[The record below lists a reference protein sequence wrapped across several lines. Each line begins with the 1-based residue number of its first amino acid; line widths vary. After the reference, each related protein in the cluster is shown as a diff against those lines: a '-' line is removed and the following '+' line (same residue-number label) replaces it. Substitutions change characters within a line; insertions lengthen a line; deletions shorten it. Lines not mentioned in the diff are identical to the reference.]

1 MAGGKETP
9 RQKMIGMM
17 YLVLTALLAMNVSK
31 EILDAFVS
39 INSSLVKNS
48 ATFDQTNNST
58 YGEFENKN
66 AANPAKVGPF
76 LSKAN
81 QVKTAAG
88 ELSAYINEMKARVM
102 AISHTHNM
110 ENFKDFMDESGKAVP
125 LDHILITKKD
135 ENQEATAMLYGGH
148 PQEAEDKPWGC
159 LELKKKLTEYG
170 TLLSGIALSQRV
182 KNGVTTTFTFEDGVD
197 ADGKTV
203 KWENVRFFH
212 SPLAAVITELSTIE
226 SNVKRAESEVVADLY
241 SNIDAA
247 SYKFTD
253 LAAVVIPKSNYVLRG
268 DTFQAK
274 IFLSAFDATNSPR
287 IYMDNQKWNGTDTTR
302 FKPAQGAAPL
312 KIDKDGY
319 GILKIPANSLGIGEF
334 SYKGLIEYD
343 GPTDMVVKSVY
354 VPPFTVAEP
363 ALVVSPTKM
372 NVFYRGLD
380 NPVEISV
387 PGIPQDKLVVNISGD
402 GHKIE
407 RKGNEF
413 VVRPGAGKD
422 AKISVVATMSDG
434 SKQNM
439 GEKSFRVK
447 PIPDPVPSIQ
457 SKRPSDSSIALGDL
471 KAASGIKA
479 EMESFDFEVQVAV
492 QSFTMLNVKN
502 GIVTDINAT
511 GNKLTSEMTQV
522 IGKLAKGNQIFFQNI
537 LVKMPDGSTRK
548 LSNLA
553 FKIS

>member
-48 ATFDQTNNST
+48 ETFDQSNNST
-58 YGEFENKN
+58 YAEFENKN

-76 LSKAN
+76 LADANKVKA
-81 QVKTAAG
+81 AAT
-88 ELSAYINEMKARVM
+88 ELSGYINEVKARALAV
-102 AISHTHNM
+102 SHTHDM
-110 ENFKDFMDESGKAVP
+110 EKFKEFFDENGKCVP

-135 ENQEATAMLYGGH
+135 ENQEVTSMLYGSD
-148 PQEAEDKPWGC
+148 PKAAQEKPWGC
-159 LELKKKLTEYG
+159 MELKKKLTDYG
-170 TLLSGIALSQRV
+170 NLLAGIAKSPKVQKSV
-182 KNGVTTTFTFEDGVD
+182 QSTFTFQDGVD
-197 ADGKTV
+197 ADGKEV
-203 KWENVRFFH
+203 KWENIRFFH
-212 SPLAAVITELSTIE
+212 SPLAAVITELSTLE
-226 SNVKRAESEVVADLY
+226 SNVKRTESEVVSDLY

-274 IFLSAFDATNSPR
+274 IFLSAFDATNNPR
-287 IYMDNQKWNGTDTTR
+287 IYMDNQKWNGTDTSL
-302 FKPAQGAAPL
+302 FKPASGAAPL

-319 GILKIPANSLGIGEF
+319 GVFKIPASSLGIGEY
-334 SYKGLIEYD
+334 SYKGRIEYD
-343 GPTDMVVKSVY
+343 GPTDVVIKSVI

-372 NVFYRGLD
+372 LVFYRGVP
-380 NPVEISV
+380 NPVEVSV
-387 PGIPQDKLVVNISGD
+387 PGIPQDKLAVNIIGE
-402 GHKIE
+402 GHRIE
-407 RKGNEF
+407 KTGNTY
-413 VVRPGAGKD
+413 VVHPGAGKD

-439 GEKSFRVK
+439 GDKSFRVK

-457 SKRPSDSSIALGDL
+457 GRKPSDSSIALGEL

-479 EMESFDFEVQVAV
+479 EMVGFDFEVTVAV
-492 QSFTMLNVKN
+492 KSFTMLNVKN
-502 GIVTDINAT
+502 GVVTDINAT
-511 GNKLTSEMTQV
+511 GNKLTSEMTSV
-522 IGKLAKGNQIFFQNI
+522 IGKLAKGSQVFFQNI
-537 LVKMPDGSTRK
+537 IVTMPDKTERK